1 MKPVRTGLEVAPLVV
16 TDDPRLSYIET
27 NTPVAPA
34 QCVNPQKCTEVFDT
48 DCIIYNGEDLTCQG
62 LTVVSQNDNVSQA
75 IQGIV
80 DFFCANSG
88 GGSGSQGVQGT
99 QGVQG
104 AIGIQ
109 GPAGGGT
116 GTQGVQGTQG
126 TQGIQGVQGPQGT
139 QGIQGVQGT
148 QGTQGVQGVQ
158 GSVIEYDR
166 EHLFVPGDP
175 AFDYN
180 GRAFLGTP
188 TSTAGW
194 TISRLVISPSGSSY
208 LQQATDNPTAIWD
221 NCQTITYN

>member
-48 DCIIYNGEDLTCQG
+48 DCIIYNGDDLTCQG

-88 GGSGSQGVQGT
+88 GGSGAQGVQGT
-99 QGVQG
+99 QGVQV

-109 GPAGGGT
+109 GPAGSGG
-116 GTQGVQGTQG
+116 GGTQG
-126 TQGIQGVQGPQGT
+126 T
-139 QGIQGVQGT
+139 QGVQGT

-158 GSVIEYDR
+158 GAVIEYDR

>member
-109 GPAGGGT
+109 GPAGSGGG
-116 GTQGVQGTQG
+116 GTQGA
-126 TQGIQGVQGPQGT
+126 
-139 QGIQGVQGT
+139 QGVQGT

>member
-48 DCIIYNGEDLTCQG
+48 DCIIYNGDDLTCQG

-75 IQGIV
+75 IHGIV

-109 GPAGGGT
+109 GPAGSGGG
-116 GTQGVQGTQG
+116 GTQGA
-126 TQGIQGVQGPQGT
+126 
-139 QGIQGVQGT
+139 QGVQGT

>member
-88 GGSGSQGVQGT
+88 GGSGAQGIQGT

-109 GPAGGGT
+109 GPAGSGG
-116 GTQGVQGTQG
+116 GGTQG
-126 TQGIQGVQGPQGT
+126 T
-139 QGIQGVQGT
+139 QGVQGT

>member
-88 GGSGSQGVQGT
+88 GGSGSQGT

-109 GPAGGGT
+109 GPAGSGGG
-116 GTQGVQGTQG
+116 GTQGA
-126 TQGIQGVQGPQGT
+126 
-139 QGIQGVQGT
+139 QGVQGT

>member
-48 DCIIYNGEDLTCQG
+48 DCIIYNGDDLTCQG

-88 GGSGSQGVQGT
+88 GGSGAQGIQGT

-109 GPAGGGT
+109 GPAGSGGGGT
-116 GTQGVQGTQG
+116 GT
-126 TQGIQGVQGPQGT
+126 
-139 QGIQGVQGT
+139 QGVQGT

-158 GSVIEYDR
+158 GAVIEYDR

>member
-48 DCIIYNGEDLTCQG
+48 DCIIYNGDDLTCQG

-88 GGSGSQGVQGT
+88 GGSGAQGVQGT

-109 GPAGGGT
+109 GPAGSGG
-116 GTQGVQGTQG
+116 GGTQG
-126 TQGIQGVQGPQGT
+126 T
-139 QGIQGVQGT
+139 QGVQGT

-158 GSVIEYDR
+158 GAVIEYDR